1 MNTNDRANLLLIN
14 FPTSNTTLKLKK
26 KEINLKKIYSEMDV
40 FSKLSSYQI
49 CFHNNNLK
57 DYSFKQIQE
66 IKELNFEVGYKK
78 YNEKVNQIY
87 NILLKEME
95 NNNSNIEKIFS
106 DLYDKEKN
114 DIEKLI
120 FRKFNYGKKILEE
133 ELNKEY
139 YIDFIFKIIFFMFI
153 DYNINENDLKVKE
166 IQSIYDKLVANK
178 NKICN
183 DHSLKN
189 YEKIFLLIELYSSK
203 IILKEDYLINY
214 LNLNNI
220 EKYSPMYHAQNFLAN
235 FIKDLDYDS
244 KFYYPL
250 LSIDSGKFNYNIK
263 KNKRKKL
270 DVITTFGFNMLSLDQ
285 IKSHLYNMLPNV
297 IILTKYLKEDEKNDD
312 GGTNILTGNI
322 TLNLLNFKEIK
333 IGKNELKENASKH
346 YGFIISRILLHE
358 LFGHKK
364 SSYSLIEVNN
374 YSIISFKDEFGK
386 LKFLSNKADY
396 LFKKIG
402 EVKYEE
408 IGKIDGESGYFLEYH
423 LGKIHD
429 IYTCFIIDDIEDE
442 TYLGVLLD
450 SKLWHKELP
459 ILNKYVELKYII
471 LKNYKEIIIDDTL
484 DINQQISLMKNIIDK
499 DKDKIKNEK
508 SLDKEQSEEE
518 LDKKIIEKFKDIKL
532 EPKKRKSNIFF
543 KKHSKNNQNLDEE
556 EHLNLRDYLFKYG
569 FYKK

>member
-1 MNTNDRANLLLIN
+1 
-14 FPTSNTTLKLKK
+14 
-26 KEINLKKIYSEMDV
+26 
-40 FSKLSSYQI
+40 
-49 CFHNNNLK
+49 
-57 DYSFKQIQE
+57 
-66 IKELNFEVGYKK
+66 
-78 YNEKVNQIY
+78 
-87 NILLKEME
+87 
-95 NNNSNIEKIFS
+95 
-106 DLYDKEKN
+106 
-114 DIEKLI
+114 
-120 FRKFNYGKKILEE
+120 
-133 ELNKEY
+133 
-139 YIDFIFKIIFFMFI
+139 
-153 DYNINENDLKVKE
+153 
-166 IQSIYDKLVANK
+166 
-178 NKICN
+178 
-183 DHSLKN
+183 
-189 YEKIFLLIELYSSK
+189 
-203 IILKEDYLINY
+203 
-214 LNLNNI
+214 
-220 EKYSPMYHAQNFLAN
+220 
-235 FIKDLDYDS
+235 
-244 KFYYPL
+244 
-250 LSIDSGKFNYNIK
+250 
-263 KNKRKKL
+263 
-270 DVITTFGFNMLSLDQ
+270 MLSLDQ

-333 IGKNELKENASKH
+333 IDKNELKENASKH

-364 SSYSLIEVNN
+364 SSYSRIEVNN

-508 SLDKEQSEEE
+508 SLVKEQSEEE